1 MSKEYIWWMLSYVK
15 VTWNIFQLKHPNYTM
30 ILGPQLGPQL
40 QLVTVVV
47 MVLVV
52 VEEEEDFGQNYL

>member
-1 MSKEYIWWMLSYVK
+1 
-15 VTWNIFQLKHPNYTM
+15 M